1 MNRYSLMGGLVL
13 TACLCIAH
21 AEDKPVIPAPPTNA
35 GMDKLKSL
43 VGTWVKADDQ
53 GRPTDEVVSVMKL
66 TAGGSAVQETLF
78 PGQPHE
84 MISMYTTEGADVVM
98 THYCMLGNQ
107 PRMKANAKS
116 PGNTLRFEFVG
127 GSNLDPKKDKHMHS
141 ATLTIQDADH
151 IMIEGEAWENG
162 VAAKDSC
169 GCMSLI
175 RKK

>member
-1 MNRYSLMGGLVL
+1 MHRSSLLGGLVL
-13 TACLCIAH
+13 VTFIGFAQ
-21 AEDKPVIPAPPTNA
+21 AENKPVLPAAPTNA
-35 GMDKLKSL
+35 GMEKLKSL

-53 GRPTDEVVSVMKL
+53 GRPTDEIVSVMKL
-66 TAGGSAVQETLF
+66 TAGGSALQETLF

-84 MISMYTTEGADVVM
+84 MISMYTAEGTDVVM

-107 PRMKANAKS
+107 PRMKANTKS
-116 PGNTLRFEFVG
+116 PGNKLRFEFNG

-141 ATLTIQDADH
+141 ATLTIMDADH

-162 VAAKDSC
+162 VAAKESC
-169 GCMSLI
+169 GCMTLV